1 MTSSDLPP
9 DLPQAP
15 PAPAEPPAPAAMDP
29 APAAPA
35 APEPPVLA
43 RGHLHPG
50 VLLLRLLDALRQAIF
65 PALLGVV
72 VEPVFLA
79 IAGAMFLLQLGT
91 ALARYLTITYTL
103 SAEELVVREGI
114 LSRQERRIPLD
125 RIQDLGFESTLLRR
139 ALGLVVVLVETAS
152 GKGAEARLDSLGRD
166 EAVHLRETLLAARA
180 TRGLAAAGPLAGPAG
195 AVAPAAPWQPEP
207 ELLVHRSASSSLL
220 LRGLTDL
227 RVGAIGLTFLAF
239 LEIAQQFGSVSD
251 LEGIARS
258 ILSWLADFSVPVAAL
273 LLAGAVAL
281 ALGLGMA
288 ASALGN
294 LVMFHG
300 FALTLRGAVLQRRYG
315 LLTTRAKS
323 LPLRRVQRVLLEQNW
338 LRRLLGLCVGRADS
352 AGAGMDDA
360 SEGAGG
366 WDVVVPMA
374 SLREAEAVLPVLL
387 PELREAAPPWQPVS
401 SRIVWRVFLKGALL
415 ALVLLVG
422 SAVLDPAALVP
433 GLAGA
438 ESPAAGGIPA
448 LWLLPLL
455 PAAWVVGWLSWRNL
469 AWAFGSGMLVLRW
482 GIVGQYRAFVPTRR
496 IQSVLLTAG
505 PLQRLLGLA
514 TITVHVAG
522 GSPTSL
528 ADLPRGDAE
537 HLRARLA
544 SEAAVAARHE
554 WPARRAAVLAA
565 APAPA

>member
-9 DLPQAP
+9 A
-15 PAPAEPPAPAAMDP
+15 PAPEPAAAPAPVASASG
-29 APAAPA
+29 PAAPA
-35 APEPPVLA
+35 APELPVLA

-50 VLLLRLLDALRQAIF
+50 VLLLRLFDALRQAVF

-72 VEPVFLA
+72 VEPAFLA

-103 SAEELVVREGI
+103 SADELVVREGI

-180 TRGLAAAGPLAGPAG
+180 TRGLAPVASAAGDSTPQ
-195 AVAPAAPWQPEP
+195 APWQPEP

-220 LRGLTDL
+220 LRGFTDL

-239 LEIAQQFGSVSD
+239 LELAQQFGTVSD
-251 LEGIARS
+251 LEGVART
-258 ILSWLADFSVPVAAL
+258 ILSWLAGFSVPMAAL

-281 ALGLGMA
+281 AIGLGMA

-338 LRRLLGLCVGRADS
+338 LRRLLGLCVARADS

-374 SLREAEAVLPVLL
+374 SVREAEAVLPVLL

-422 SAVLDPAALVP
+422 SAVFDPASLVP
-433 GLAGA
+433 GLADA
-438 ESPAAGGIPA
+438 DSPAAGGIPA
-448 LWLLPLL
+448 PWLLPLL

-544 SEAAVAARHE
+544 SESAAAARKD
-554 WPARRAAVLAA
+554 WPARRAESLAA